1 MRQAFP
7 SICLLPLLLVAWLV
21 LAVAM
26 VPAGAGEGK
35 APPLDRVSVQL
46 VWVHQ
51 AQFAGFYMAQDR
63 GIYRRYRLK
72 VKIKPGGPGIVPLK
86 TLRMGGCD
94 FAVSWLSS
102 AIVDKSRGAPLV
114 NLAQLV
120 RRSALLLVVFKGKGI
135 EKVKDLDGRKVGMW
149 GGQFSLAPRAL
160 FRRLGIHVQ
169 EVLQN
174 VSVSPFLAGAVS
186 AAAAMR
192 YNEYHQLYQ
201 AGVDPEDLVV
211 FDLSRL
217 GVNFPEDG
225 IYTTRR
231 FWEMAPGVCRRFVRA
246 TLEGWRAAFAQP
258 EEALES
264 VMRRVEA
271 ARLATNR
278 GHQRWM
284 LGVMREIIAGGAPGE
299 MGRLSARDFAL
310 VNRVLMEEGIIGAPV
325 AMRGFAVSAWRS
337 EP

>member
-1 MRQAFP
+1 MRHASHP
-7 SICLLPLLLVAWLV
+7 IWLLLLLLSACLSWIP
-21 LAVAM
+21 AS
-26 VPAGAGEGK
+26 VPARAAEDES
-35 APPLDRVSVQL
+35 PSLDRVSVQL

-51 AQFAGFYMAQDR
+51 AQFAGFYMAQDT
-63 GIYRRYRLK
+63 GIYRRYHLK

-86 TLRMGGCD
+86 NLRMGGCD

-102 AIVDKSRGAPLV
+102 AMVDKSRGAPLV
-114 NLAQLV
+114 HLAQLV
-120 RRSALLLVVFKGKGI
+120 RRSALLLIAFKGKGI

-192 YNEYHQLYQ
+192 YNEYHQIYQ
-201 AGVDPEDLVV
+201 AGVDPDDLVV

-225 IYTTRR
+225 IYTTQR

-246 TLEGWRAAFAQP
+246 TLEGWRAAFAHP
-258 EEALES
+258 EQALES

-299 MGRLSARDFAL
+299 MGRLSEQDFAL

-325 AMRGFAVSAWRS
+325 MIRSFAVPAWRA